1 MERTTLHV
9 PNWKCKRAGYKATH
23 MPCEAS
29 VDFRTSDELTVVFL
43 SNLGSPADSLLPE
56 ASGF

>member
-23 MPCEAS
+23 MPYEAS
-29 VDFRTSDELTVVFL
+29 VDFRTSDDLTMVFP
-43 SNLGSPADSLLPE
+43 SNLGSTADSLLPE
-56 ASGF
+56 ISGF